1 MMQNS
6 IDYMLIIKKLLLLLR
21 RLEDLQIFKKGV
33 LVLLIAIPKLTI
45 LGALVTILELAALI
59 GFVNSSLVI
68 KRHPVMEMHNR
79 LKKPIN
85 SVDRNLYFSGNDRN
99 PS

>member
-1 MMQNS
+1 MQNS
-6 IDYMLIIKKLLLLLR
+6 IGYMLIIKKLLLLLR

-59 GFVNSSLVI
+59 GFVNSSLAI
-68 KRHPVMEMHNR
+68 K
-79 LKKPIN
+79 KDIQ
-85 SVDRNLYFSGNDRN
+85 
-99 PS
+99 

>member
-6 IDYMLIIKKLLLLLR
+6 ICYMLIIKKLLR

-59 GFVNSSLVI
+59 GFVNSSLAI
-68 KRHPVMEMHNR
+68 K
-79 LKKPIN
+79 KDIQ
-85 SVDRNLYFSGNDRN
+85 
-99 PS
+99 

>member
-6 IDYMLIIKKLLLLLR
+6 IDYMLIIKKLLLLR

-33 LVLLIAIPKLTI
+33 LVLLIAIPKLTT

-59 GFVNSSLVI
+59 GFVNSSLAI
-68 KRHPVMEMHNR
+68 KKRHPIME
-79 LKKPIN
+79 
-85 SVDRNLYFSGNDRN
+85 YA
-99 PS
+99 

>member
-6 IDYMLIIKKLLLLLR
+6 ICYMLIIKKLLLLLR

-59 GFVNSSLVI
+59 GFVNSSLAI
-68 KRHPVMEMHNR
+68 K
-79 LKKPIN
+79 KDIQ
-85 SVDRNLYFSGNDRN
+85 
-99 PS
+99 

>member
-59 GFVNSSLVI
+59 GFVNSSLAI
-68 KRHPVMEMHNR
+68 K
-79 LKKPIN
+79 KDIQ
-85 SVDRNLYFSGNDRN
+85 
-99 PS
+99 

>member
-1 MMQNS
+1 
-6 IDYMLIIKKLLLLLR
+6 MLIIKKLLLLLR

-59 GFVNSSLVI
+59 GFVNSSLAI
-68 KRHPVMEMHNR
+68 K
-79 LKKPIN
+79 KDIQ
-85 SVDRNLYFSGNDRN
+85 
-99 PS
+99 

>member
-1 MMQNS
+1 MQNS
-6 IDYMLIIKKLLLLLR
+6 ICYMLIIKKLLLLLR

-59 GFVNSSLVI
+59 GFVNSSLAI
-68 KRHPVMEMHNR
+68 K
-79 LKKPIN
+79 KDIQ
-85 SVDRNLYFSGNDRN
+85 
-99 PS
+99 

>member
-6 IDYMLIIKKLLLLLR
+6 IGYMLIIKKLLLLLR

-59 GFVNSSLVI
+59 GFVNSSLAI
-68 KRHPVMEMHNR
+68 K
-79 LKKPIN
+79 KDIQ
-85 SVDRNLYFSGNDRN
+85 
-99 PS
+99 

>member
-6 IDYMLIIKKLLLLLR
+6 IGYMLIKKLLLLR

-59 GFVNSSLVI
+59 GFVNSSLAI
-68 KRHPVMEMHNR
+68 K
-79 LKKPIN
+79 KDIQ
-85 SVDRNLYFSGNDRN
+85 
-99 PS
+99 